1 MDRLQTLLSFL
12 EMDPSDEFTRFAIAM
27 EHVNA
32 GRDNEAQSWFL
43 QILERNPRYI
53 GVYYHLGKTLERMG
67 RIDEAADVYTR
78 GIAQARSMND
88 HHAASELEGALFD
101 LS

>member
-1 MDRLQTLLSFL
+1 
-12 EMDPSDEFTRFAIAM
+12 MDPSDEFTRFAIAM
-27 EHVNA
+27 EHANA
-32 GRDNEAQSWFL
+32 GRNEEAKDWFQ
-43 QILERNPRYI
+43 QILASNERYI

-67 RIDEAADVYTR
+67 SSAVAHDVYTR
-78 GIAQARSMND
+78 GITLARSMND

>member
-1 MDRLQTLLSFL
+1 
-12 EMDPSDEFTRFAIAM
+12 MDPSDEFTRFAIAM
-27 EHVNA
+27 EHANA
-32 GRDNEAQSWFL
+32 GRNVEAKDWFQ
-43 QILERNPRYI
+43 QILASNERYI

-67 RIDEAADVYTR
+67 QPDEARQVYTR
-78 GIAQARSMND
+78 GIALARSMND